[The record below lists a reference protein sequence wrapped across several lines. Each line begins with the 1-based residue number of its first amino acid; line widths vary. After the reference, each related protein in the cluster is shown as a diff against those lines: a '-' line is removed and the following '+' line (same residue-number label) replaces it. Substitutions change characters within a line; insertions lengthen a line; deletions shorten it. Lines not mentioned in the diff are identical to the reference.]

1 MILEASLY
9 DYDITRSVETLLS
22 GLCSNFDDVALE
34 SINFDVAGNA
44 SGNRFDAMARINVLG
59 RPMNLAVEV
68 KSNGQP
74 RTVRDGVLFLRNAI
88 NASNMDATP
97 LFVAPFLSE
106 QSREICKLNET
117 SYLDL
122 AGNSYLKLPN
132 LLVDITTGIT
142 PRPERRALKS
152 LFGTKGSRMI
162 RAMLKEP
169 RRPWKVK
176 ELASVAHISL
186 GLASNVR
193 RGLLSREWAKET
205 HEGIVLAAPDL
216 VLDAW
221 NESYSPKLEE
231 ISLYTTLHGKSLESS
246 IRQLFSDESTRGK
259 VMLGSFSAARWIAPY
274 GRSGTEFLIATPSL
288 LDFIQ
293 ITLNAVRV
301 GEGGNVVVQLTNDS
315 GVFEDLV
322 EPVAGVTCTSPIQTY
337 LDLCRAG
344 ERGKDA
350 AEFLRKKELNWNSS
364 ENNLGE

>member
-9 DYDITRSVETLLS
+9 DYNITRSVGPLLS

-34 SINFDVAGNA
+34 SIKFEVAGNVR
-44 SGNRFDAMARINVLG
+44 GPRFDAIARINVLG
-59 RPMNLAVEV
+59 RPMELAVEV

-88 NASNMDATP
+88 SASNMNAIP

-106 QSREICKLNET
+106 QSREICKFNGT
-117 SYLDL
+117 NYMDL

-132 LLVDITTGIT
+132 LLVDIATGIT

-152 LFGTKGSRMI
+152 LFGTKASRMI

-169 RRPWKVK
+169 TRPWRVK
-176 ELASVAHISL
+176 ELASAAHISL

-193 RGLLSREWAKET
+193 RGLLSREWAQET

-221 NESYSPKLEE
+221 NESYSPNLEE

-246 IRQLFSDESTRGK
+246 IRRLFSDQSTCGK
-259 VMLGSFSAARWIAPY
+259 VMYGSFTAARWIAPY
-274 GRSGTEFLIATPSL
+274 GRTSTEFLYATPSV

-293 ITLNAVRV
+293 ETLNAVRV
-301 GEGGNVVVQLTNDS
+301 GEGGNVVVQLTGDS
-315 GVFEDLV
+315 SVLEDV
-322 EPVAGVTCTSPIQTY
+322 IEPVEGIICTSPLQTY

-344 ERGKDA
+344 ERGKEA
-350 AEFLRKKELNWNSS
+350 AEFLRQRVLN
-364 ENNLGE
+364 GVQ

>member
-9 DYDITRSVETLLS
+9 DYNITRSVGPLLS

-34 SINFDVAGNA
+34 SIKFEVAGNVR
-44 SGNRFDAMARINVLG
+44 GPRFDAIARINVLG
-59 RPMNLAVEV
+59 RPMELAVEV

-88 NASNMDATP
+88 SASNMNAIP
-97 LFVAPFLSE
+97 LFVAPFVSE
-106 QSREICKLNET
+106 QSREICKFNGT
-117 SYLDL
+117 NYMDL

-132 LLVDITTGIT
+132 LLVDIATGIT

-152 LFGTKGSRMI
+152 LFGTKASRMI

-169 RRPWKVK
+169 TRPWRVK
-176 ELASVAHISL
+176 ELASAAHISL

-193 RGLLSREWAKET
+193 RGLLSREWAQET

-221 NESYSPKLEE
+221 NESYSPNLEE

-246 IRQLFSDESTRGK
+246 IRRLFSDQSTCGK
-259 VMLGSFSAARWIAPY
+259 VMYGSFTAARWIAPY
-274 GRSGTEFLIATPSL
+274 GRTSTEFLYATPSV

-293 ITLNAVRV
+293 ETLNAVRV
-301 GEGGNVVVQLTNDS
+301 GEGGNVVVQLTGDS
-315 GVFEDLV
+315 SVLEDV
-322 EPVAGVTCTSPIQTY
+322 IEPVEGIICTSPLQTY

-344 ERGKDA
+344 ERGKEA
-350 AEFLRKKELNWNSS
+350 AEFLRQRVLN
-364 ENNLGE
+364 GVQ